1 MIASSSHSLTFFFQS
16 VKMSYINS
24 AFQNVFIRC
33 HRVPK
38 SISVMRNCWEFSLGS
53 PGRQVVTRVCH
64 DLRGVTH
71 WPIGKISIIAIPL
84 PSSLLAI
91 TWSWSRPLN
100 KNGWFFSGWFPPIHL
115 AIKTPRTW
123 NARKISTQ
131 RINGITKFTTS
142 QPGIFAGILRDTHWC
157 VFFLQN
163 PKRNMKTQKVYG
175 ISKEP
180 WKHKS
185 SHVFFSKKFHVK
197 SKLGSFDSHPN
208 LFGEVFQV
216 ANSFRKH
223 FPELK
228 DNSYQTNR
236 VMEKYLTESI
246 ETALETLKG
255 WNILTTNSGGI
266 WTKKN
271 SAPRFD
277 NFHKGVSR

>member
-157 VFFLQN
+157 VFFYKT
-163 PKRNMKTQKVYG
+163 PK
-175 ISKEP
+175 
-180 WKHKS
+180 
-185 SHVFFSKKFHVK
+185 
-197 SKLGSFDSHPN
+197 
-208 LFGEVFQV
+208 
-216 ANSFRKH
+216 
-223 FPELK
+223 
-228 DNSYQTNR
+228 
-236 VMEKYLTESI
+236 
-246 ETALETLKG
+246 
-255 WNILTTNSGGI
+255 GI
-266 WTKKN
+266 WKLKKYTVLVRSRENTRVPMFSFPKN
-271 SAPRFD
+271 SMSNLNWVVSIHTQIFLGKFSRSPTRFG
-277 NFHKGVSR
+277 NISLSSRTIVTKPIE